1 MDFWLTHADYL
12 PAEAGQNSADIRN
25 WSSDSPDILPFTVNT
40 QLESE
45 LMPMPMEN
53 LGAMLDMTTDFDW
66 VCVDI
71 RVSFLTI

>member
-12 PAEAGQNSADIRN
+12 PVEAGQNSANICN
-25 WSSDSPDILPFTVNT
+25 WSSESADILPFTMNT

-45 LMPMPMEN
+45 LMPIPMEN
-53 LGAMLDMTTDFDW
+53 LGAMLDATTDFDW

-71 RVSFLTI
+71 RVNFLSI